1 MTSLGIPQNIFHFMV
16 APSIMITI
24 IMLEDKAKAI
34 LHQFSR
40 TAITSME
47 LTRLDH
53 DSGILLHYIYIFLFF
68 STCQIDLQRSYF
80 VYITGFSVSE
90 EDTSKCKFIQHG
102 LLELVALISLR
113 TFSFYWVPLTFFFL
127 FGLQYNKYNMQLLTF
142 FSTSLSLYELI

>member
-1 MTSLGIPQNIFHFMV
+1 
-16 APSIMITI
+16 MITI

-53 DSGILLHYIYIFLFF
+53 DSGILLHYIYIFLFL

-80 VYITGFSVSE
+80 VYIPGFSVSE
-90 EDTSKCKFIQHG
+90 EDTSKCKFIQHC

-113 TFSFYWVPLTFFFL
+113 TFSFY
-127 FGLQYNKYNMQLLTF
+127 
-142 FSTSLSLYELI
+142 